1 MSEPESI
8 MNPVP
13 VRQVDPD
20 EAPEGLYA
28 TPIKILA
35 SSDKTPCTACV
46 FYMKDSGGY
55 CGNTDAECDRR
66 VRTDGCDVI
75 FKKKEAD
82 AIIADLEVKGLG
94 WDVGN
99 AGRLIEARIWQWPYV
114 VGRYRPERVEPLAAM
129 LRGAIADME
138 RNGVNK

>member
-1 MSEPESI
+1 
-8 MNPVP
+8 
-13 VRQVDPD
+13 
-20 EAPEGLYA
+20 
-28 TPIKILA
+28 
-35 SSDKTPCTACV
+35 
-46 FYMKDSGGY
+46 MKDSGGY